1 MWQGANTTFSYDPAK
16 GRHSS
21 KCRSALSED
30 RRLIAWE
37 QDDLCGSTAVA
48 AGEQVLLAV
57 LFGDEEIARAVS
69 GQPGTAPQVAEDQAD
84 DPITA
89 ANLDGLQE
97 ASN

>member
-1 MWQGANTTFSYDPAK
+1 MRSRPVVDSCSEN
-16 GRHSS
+16 RSS
-21 KCRSALSED
+21 KCRSTLSED

-48 AGEQVLLAV
+48 AGEQVLLVV

-69 GQPGTAPQVAEDQAD
+69 GQPGTAPKVAEDQAD

-89 ANLDGLQE
+89 ADLDGLKE